1 VTFFFLIAA
10 GIAYFLKAHVVAL
23 VFVGLSIAEQL
34 LVMLR
39 ASIDPEWYIHR
50 RIEANQ
56 DVDLMRPGKHVIWLI
71 VTKVMFLWILGFFA
85 YHVSREAGLF

>member
-1 VTFFFLIAA
+1 MTFFFLIAA

-56 DVDLMRPGKHVIWLI
+56 DVDLMPTTCPEKRDCSEGSLSP
-71 VTKVMFLWILGFFA
+71 MP
-85 YHVSREAGLF
+85 S